1 MRLAAHKCIGNC
13 GRCPRPDPDTEVA
26 QSSIYHFS
34 EGRACF
40 SVAVKADG
48 CSCHPHVPGA
58 HVKQCHAGL
67 CTGSVSSL
75 TGQRRTQT
83 CRMSSLRPPRHRSLL
98 PMPCSYRH
106 PSTPPISHTRLPTG
120 APQQLVSNTLRT
132 IPSLAVAEIMRHPH
146 DLIPPPPALT
156 QLLYLGRVGGVSSS
170 CLELRADD
178 DTKQQVQSAVN
189 SSNKLLQQH

>member
-1 MRLAAHKCIGNC
+1 MRLAAQKCISNC

-26 QSSIYHFS
+26 QSSVYHLS

-67 CTGSVSSL
+67 CTGSASSL
-75 TGQRRTQT
+75 TGQRQTQT
-83 CRMSSLRPPRHRSLL
+83 CLMNSLRPPRHRSLL
-98 PMPCSYRH
+98 PTPCSFRH

-132 IPSLAVAEIMRHPH
+132 IPSLAVANIMRHPH
-146 DLIPPPPALT
+146 DLIPPALT
-156 QLLYLGRVGGVSSS
+156 QLLYLGREGGVSMGR
-170 CLELRADD
+170 LEFRADD
-178 DTKQQVQSAVN
+178 NTKQQVQPAVN
-189 SSNKLLQQH
+189 STSPKLLQQH